1 MESLN
6 LLNLNMLINKMQKID
21 KQSLKSPL
29 PKSLPG
35 ALRIPP
41 GCASLEFEILKIV
54 LGFIAKTL
62 VGAPPELPGADP
74 NFDTEAFSLHRGWSR
89 ANCISM
95 MSALRC

>member
-1 MESLN
+1 MGSLK

-41 GCASLEFEILKIV
+41 GWTHKCTHDF
-54 LGFIAKTL
+54 
-62 VGAPPELPGADP
+62 
-74 NFDTEAFSLHRGWSR
+74 
-89 ANCISM
+89 
-95 MSALRC
+95 